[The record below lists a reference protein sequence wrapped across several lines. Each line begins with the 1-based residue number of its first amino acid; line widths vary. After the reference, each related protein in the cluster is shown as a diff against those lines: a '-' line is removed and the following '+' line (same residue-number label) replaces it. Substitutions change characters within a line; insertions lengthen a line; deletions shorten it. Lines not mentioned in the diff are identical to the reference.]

1 MAKYIVRRLLLGI
14 LTFFGITV
22 IVFFMSY
29 LVPGSPLDYLLADL
43 TISAEKL
50 ICTLSRGSKAY
61 GIRER
66 NFSSSIRSNRL

>member
-29 LVPGSPLDYLLADL
+29 LAPGSPLDYLLADP

-61 GIRER
+61 GIREC

>member
-29 LVPGSPLDYLLADL
+29 LAPGSPLDYLLADP
-43 TISAEKL
+43 TISAEEL
-50 ICTLSRGSKAY
+50 ICTLSCGSKACET
-61 GIRER
+61 RER